1 MPHRAVAKRPAARGV
16 YDRYRVTVYRAD
28 VGAGIGP
35 RVPLSDRTD
44 RLTRYTHIRIAR
56 IVIARSLITDIRR
69 SSPGRDRSPV
79 RTISRRAA
87 TTRSTVSYIDASPPH
102 SHGYAQTVVANKVAS
117 HSYGEVKLNDMILWG
132 SYCYSACSC
141 IAE

>member
-1 MPHRAVAKRPAARGV
+1 M
-16 YDRYRVTVYRAD
+16 AD
-28 VGAGIGP
+28 PGNGI
-35 RVPLSDRTD
+35 RE
-44 RLTRYTHIRIAR
+44 I
-56 IVIARSLITDIRR
+56 
-69 SSPGRDRSPV
+69 
-79 RTISRRAA
+79 RAA
-87 TTRSTVSYIDASPPH
+87 PPARHAHRQTSLRRVVQTPLH